1 LAIDVKENKTLK
13 LSNVVL
19 HKVNVEE
26 LKKVS
31 AEKIVK
37 LLNAQLLSK
46 GAAPK
51 GPLINHTY
59 LRNGENQVSFMMQ
72 ASKPVE
78 VKFPYGFSDSL
89 KIENCLYTRFQGK
102 EYDIDYAYQ
111 KMNLY
116 AYENDISLKKESY
129 SIFLSNE
136 PESDKVVID
145 IFMPMNK

>member
-1 LAIDVKENKTLK
+1 LTMDVKEKKTLK

-26 LKKVS
+26 LQKLS

-37 LLNAQLLSK
+37 LLNAHLRLK
-46 GAAPK
+46 GAVPK

-59 LRNGENQVSFMMQ
+59 LRNGENQVSFMLQ
-72 ASKPVE
+72 ASKAVDVE
-78 VKFPYGFSDSL
+78 APYGFNDSL
-89 KIENCLYTRFQGK
+89 RVENCLYTRFQGK

-116 AYENDISLKKESY
+116 AYENNLSLKKESY
-129 SIFLSNE
+129 SIFLANE
-136 PESDKVVID
+136 PGSDKVTID
-145 IFMPMNK
+145 IFMPIK